1 MGIDVSHLVFE
12 ALRYANDEVVN
23 ERADGAESSNT
34 FAVAVVHLDV
44 EDILLWVRKA
54 DGDVVEVLAEFAP
67 RAFHGHDAGFD
78 V

>member
-1 MGIDVSHLVFE
+1 MGIDISHLVLE
-12 ALRYANDEVVN
+12 AFRYANDEVVD
-23 ERADGAESSNT
+23 ERADCAESSNT

-54 DGDVVEVLAEFAP
+54 DGDVIEVLAELAS
-67 RAFHGHDAGFD
+67 RAFDCHDAGFD